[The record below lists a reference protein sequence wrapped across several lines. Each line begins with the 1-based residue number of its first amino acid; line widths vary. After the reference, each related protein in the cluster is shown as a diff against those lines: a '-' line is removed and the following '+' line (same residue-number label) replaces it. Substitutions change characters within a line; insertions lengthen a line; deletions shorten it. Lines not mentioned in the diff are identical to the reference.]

1 MALVFLLG
9 IAVVGYVLGSI
20 SFAVMI
26 AKSQGVNIFELGS
39 GNPGA
44 TNVLRNLGK
53 KWGYLCF
60 ALDALKGV
68 VAAGL
73 GLVVATL
80 AGAPDG
86 ATLAIIGLVAA
97 IVGHSF
103 SVFIGFRGGKGVATT
118 VGGLLVIM
126 PLVML
131 AGIAVWLVAFFATRY
146 VSLGSI
152 LLGASLPVS
161 AWFFHGATG
170 DYGRFGLALLLAIV
184 IVVRHKANIQRLVKG
199 EENRAKAVFG
209 EKS

>member
-170 DYGRFGLALLLAIV
+170 DYGRFGLALMLAIV

-209 EKS
+209 GKP